1 MLLELL
7 LAGSAIAA
15 PHAAQQNAKAAD
27 ACPSAEIM
35 MGAHKTA
42 PSQPNSAQPNSV
54 KPGRAVTGDGLL
66 PSPQPESRGPAVLL
80 PDCNPEPPK
89 RRKRKSDYPMV

>member
-1 MLLELL
+1 MLVGMLLVSSL
-7 LAGSAIAA
+7 IAA
-15 PHAAQQNAKAAD
+15 PVGAQQNAKAAD

-42 PSQPNSAQPNSV
+42 PSEPHRTAPE
-54 KPGRAVTGDGLL
+54 GLL
-66 PSPQPESRGPAVLL
+66 PKPQPESRGPAVLL
-80 PDCNPEPPK
+80 PGCKAEPPK